1 MSSITI
7 IATQPATALDAQ
19 KFRYEIGQISRQSAV
34 FFAGTMF
41 TSVAAYAFKIY
52 LARALGAEALGIY
65 ALGMTAVGTI
75 GLVAALGLPSAAAR
89 FVAVYTAREDNER
102 LRALLLRS
110 LEILLITNLLGG
122 VGMFLAR
129 HSIAQRIYH
138 TPSLAKYMVLFALI
152 MLSGAFTT
160 FLGQVLA
167 GYKDVARRTV
177 ITNFVGSPLTMLLSL
192 ALLLVGAGLWG
203 YLIAQ
208 VSSAFVVLLLLARS
222 AWKLTPPQA
231 RSWRPLGPA
240 LEQEVTRF
248 SMTLFAAAS
257 LEFLLAQ
264 FDKILLGHYLDVR
277 TVGIYAVAGSV
288 TAMLAIILQSVNSI
302 FGPTIADL
310 HAQGDYKVLGH
321 LFETLTKWILGLS
334 IPLILLFMIWSRSL
348 MGLFGADFQAGSPLL
363 IILCFGQAIN
373 CGTGSVGYLLLMS
386 GHQKEMIRGQ
396 LIFGIL
402 LLLADWSLIP
412 VAGVRAAAV
421 VSALGTAAIN
431 LYCLVVVRR
440 RLGLFPYTR
449 SYLKLAGPALAAAV
463 TIWVARIAAVANHSA
478 VVPSLMF
485 ALVLGYGIFLASLLL
500 FGLDD
505 DDRALI
511 ELGRARISAMF
522 AGYSQN

>member
-1 MSSITI
+1 MLANLRLSREPETCDCNSAPGTLQMSSVTI
-7 IATQPATALDAQ
+7 IETRPAAPEAQ
-19 KFRYEIGQISRQSAV
+19 KFRHEIGQISRQSAV

-65 ALGMTAVGTI
+65 ALGMTAVGAI

-89 FVAVYTAREDNER
+89 YVAVYTARADSER
-102 LRALLLRS
+102 LRALLWRS

-177 ITNFVGSPLTMLLSL
+177 ITNFIGSPLTMLLSL
-192 ALLLVGAGLWG
+192 ALLLVGTGLWG

-231 RSWRPLGPA
+231 RAWRPLGPA

-277 TVGIYAVAGSV
+277 TVGIYAVAGSA
-288 TAMLAIILQSVNSI
+288 TAILAIILQSVNSI
-302 FGPTIADL
+302 FGPTIA
-310 HAQGDYKVLGH
+310 
-321 LFETLTKWILGLS
+321 
-334 IPLILLFMIWSRSL
+334 
-348 MGLFGADFQAGSPLL
+348 
-363 IILCFGQAIN
+363 N
-373 CGTGSVGYLLLMS
+373 
-386 GHQKEMIRGQ
+386 
-396 LIFGIL
+396 
-402 LLLADWSLIP
+402 
-412 VAGVRAAAV
+412 
-421 VSALGTAAIN
+421 
-431 LYCLVVVRR
+431 
-440 RLGLFPYTR
+440 
-449 SYLKLAGPALAAAV
+449 
-463 TIWVARIAAVANHSA
+463 
-478 VVPSLMF
+478 
-485 ALVLGYGIFLASLLL
+485 
-500 FGLDD
+500 
-505 DDRALI
+505 
-511 ELGRARISAMF
+511 
-522 AGYSQN
+522 

>member
-1 MSSITI
+1 
-7 IATQPATALDAQ
+7 
-19 KFRYEIGQISRQSAV
+19 
-34 FFAGTMF
+34 
-41 TSVAAYAFKIY
+41 
-52 LARALGAEALGIY
+52 
-65 ALGMTAVGTI
+65 
-75 GLVAALGLPSAAAR
+75 
-89 FVAVYTAREDNER
+89 
-102 LRALLLRS
+102 
-110 LEILLITNLLGG
+110 
-122 VGMFLAR
+122 
-129 HSIAQRIYH
+129 
-138 TPSLAKYMVLFALI
+138 
-152 MLSGAFTT
+152 
-160 FLGQVLA
+160 
-167 GYKDVARRTV
+167 V

-257 LEFLLAQ
+257 LE
-264 FDKILLGHYLDVR
+264 
-277 TVGIYAVAGSV
+277 
-288 TAMLAIILQSVNSI
+288 
-302 FGPTIADL
+302 
-310 HAQGDYKVLGH
+310 
-321 LFETLTKWILGLS
+321 LS

-449 SYLKLAGPALAAAV
+449 SYLKLAGPGLAAAV

-485 ALVLGYGIFLASLLL
+485 AL
-500 FGLDD
+500 
-505 DDRALI
+505 
-511 ELGRARISAMF
+511 
-522 AGYSQN
+522 

>member
-1 MSSITI
+1 
-7 IATQPATALDAQ
+7 
-19 KFRYEIGQISRQSAV
+19 
-34 FFAGTMF
+34 
-41 TSVAAYAFKIY
+41 
-52 LARALGAEALGIY
+52 
-65 ALGMTAVGTI
+65 
-75 GLVAALGLPSAAAR
+75 
-89 FVAVYTAREDNER
+89 
-102 LRALLLRS
+102 
-110 LEILLITNLLGG
+110 
-122 VGMFLAR
+122 
-129 HSIAQRIYH
+129 
-138 TPSLAKYMVLFALI
+138 
-152 MLSGAFTT
+152 
-160 FLGQVLA
+160 
-167 GYKDVARRTV
+167 
-177 ITNFVGSPLTMLLSL
+177 
-192 ALLLVGAGLWG
+192 LLLVGTGLWG

-231 RSWRPLGPA
+231 RAWRPLGPA

-277 TVGIYAVAGSV
+277 TVGIYAVAGSA
-288 TAMLAIILQSVNSI
+288 TAILAIILQSVNSI
-302 FGPTIADL
+302 FGPTIANL

-334 IPLILLFMIWSRSL
+334 IPLILLFMIWSSPL
-348 MGLFGADFQAGSPLL
+348 MGLFGADFRAGSPLL
-363 IILCFGQAIN
+363 VILCLGQAVN

-402 LLLADWSLIP
+402 LLLVDWSLIP

-421 VSALGTAAIN
+421 VSALGTAAVN

-449 SYLKLAGPALAAAV
+449 SYFKLAGPGLAAAA
-463 TIWVARIAAVANHSA
+463 TIWVARMAAVARHSA
-478 VVPSLMF
+478 VLPSVIF

-500 FGLDD
+500 FGMDD

-511 ELGRARISAMF
+511 EVGRARISAMF
-522 AGYSQN
+522 AG

>member
-89 FVAVYTAREDNER
+89 YVAVYTARADSER
-102 LRALLLRS
+102 LRALLWRS

-160 FLGQVLA
+160 FLGQ
-167 GYKDVARRTV
+167 D
-177 ITNFVGSPLTMLLSL
+177 
-192 ALLLVGAGLWG
+192 
-203 YLIAQ
+203 LIAQ

-277 TVGIYAVAGSV
+277 TVGIYAVAGSA

-478 VVPSLMF
+478 VIPSLMF